1 MIFAESNGMKYSDR
15 ILVYGYGN
23 PGRQDDGLAAELIR
37 RVDDWKHKHFMAS
50 FISTDCNYQLNIEDA
65 AAVAPYDMV
74 IFADASDEE
83 IDDYKLTPITPES
96 DISFTMHA
104 VNPAYVVNLCREI
117 YGYDPEA
124 YLLHIKGYQWEMK
137 EELTEKAVSNL
148 DRAFHFLISF
158 LQEKRGITKCCPEEK
173 QKQSL

>member
-1 MIFAESNGMKYSDR
+1 MKYTDR

-23 PGRQDDGLAAELIR
+23 PGRQDDGLAAALIR
-37 RVDDWKHKHFMAS
+37 RLDDWKHKHFMAS

-65 AAVAPYDMV
+65 AAISPYKLV

-83 IDDYKLTPITPES
+83 IEDCKLTPITPDS

-137 EELTEKAVSNL
+137 EELTEKAKSNL
-148 DRAFHFLISF
+148 DKAFDFLINF
-158 LQEKRGITKCCPEEK
+158 LQEKRGISNCCPEVK

>member
-1 MIFAESNGMKYSDR
+1 MEHSDR

-37 RVDDWKHKHFMAS
+37 RLDDWKHKHFLAS
-50 FISTDCNYQLNIEDA
+50 AISTDCNYQLNIEDA
-65 AAVAPYDMV
+65 AVIFPYGLV
-74 IFADASDEE
+74 VFADASDEE
-83 IDDYKLTPITPES
+83 IDDFKLTPITPDS

-117 YGYDPEA
+117 YGNDPEA

-137 EELTEKAVSNL
+137 EELTQKAVASL
-148 DRAFHFLISF
+148 DKAFDFLISF
-158 LQEKRGITKCCPEEK
+158 LQEKRGITRCCHERK
-173 QKQSL
+173 QQQSL